1 MATSETKEQIIRLGE
16 ILVASLGEKHEVS
29 PACHWMSH
37 YLAEQ
42 MTAADT
48 TFGEE
53 REQAQKSCFD
63 TILRLWKA
71 RRDFPRGVHVLGL
84 EDFQPIFETLSYL
97 NPDSPRFWDIS
108 NFRGSSKGQPVIEEA
123 MNRIV
128 EIDRVARRLIERELA
143 DAAYRV
149 ANKHTSEL
157 IEATSSLEGCPDLRV
172 VEGMLRM
179 RERLGNYTDLAS
191 TYLRDELTL
200 LDGFIQRVNELRDS
214 LSKDLEGLDSSLT

>member
-1 MATSETKEQIIRLGE
+1 MMVLINGLYLHHKKYLSYHPMATSETKEQIIRLGE

-71 RRDFPRGVHVLGL
+71 RRDFPRGVHAVSYTHLDVYKRQILVLRPPRVLPMACLSAPPAGL
-84 EDFQPIFETLSYL
+84 
-97 NPDSPRFWDIS
+97 
-108 NFRGSSKGQPVIEEA
+108 
-123 MNRIV
+123 
-128 EIDRVARRLIERELA
+128 
-143 DAAYRV
+143 AA
-149 ANKHTSEL
+149 H
-157 IEATSSLEGCPDLRV
+157 
-172 VEGMLRM
+172 
-179 RERLGNYTDLAS
+179 
-191 TYLRDELTL
+191 
-200 LDGFIQRVNELRDS
+200 
-214 LSKDLEGLDSSLT
+214 

>member
-1 MATSETKEQIIRLGE
+1 MATSETKKQIIRLGE
-16 ILVASLGEKHEVS
+16 ILVASLGEKGEVS

-42 MTAADT
+42 MTTANTAL
-48 TFGEE
+48 GEE
-53 REQAQKSCFD
+53 REQAQKNCFD
-63 TILRLWKA
+63 VILRLWKA

-84 EDFQPIFETLSYL
+84 EDFQAIFETLSYL

-128 EIDRVARRLIERELA
+128 EIDRVARRLIENELG
-143 DAAYRV
+143 AA
-149 ANKHTSEL
+149 AHMAATKHTSEL
-157 IEATSSLEGCPDLRV
+157 VEATSGFEGCPDLRV
-172 VEGMLRM
+172 VERM
-179 RERLGNYTDLAS
+179 IRMHERFGNYTDLAS
-191 TYLRDELTL
+191 THLRDELTR

-214 LSKDLEGLDSSLT
+214 LFKDLEGLDSSQT